1 MYTRLEYAKERNRQE
16 NFIHDHFK
24 MMYSSQYLGRCV
36 RDGWECFA
44 YSVALT
50 GTIHPNPASFTINF
64 YNGTGHVFKDDDN
77 KPYGPLPFSVLSSVY
92 LDDTRGASFEDWCA
106 DLGYDTDSRKALA
119 AYLQCQEQTSR
130 FKKAFP
136 DVHLEDYEEITEY

>member
-1 MYTRLEYAKERNRQE
+1 MYTRSEYVKERNRQE
-16 NFIHDHFK
+16 EYIHDHFH
-24 MMYSSQYLGRCV
+24 MEYSCKSFGRCV

-44 YSVALT
+44 YSVTLT
-50 GTIHPNPASFTINF
+50 GTIHPNPASFTINL
-64 YNGTGHVFKDDDN
+64 YSGMGNVFKETDE
-77 KPYGPLPFSVLSSVY
+77 PYGPLPFSVLNHIY
-92 LDDTRGASFEDWCA
+92 LEDTKGASFEDWCV

-136 DVHLEDYEEITEY
+136 DVNLEDDEEIMEY

>member
-1 MYTRLEYAKERNRQE
+1 MYTRSEYVKERNRQE
-16 NFIHDHFK
+16 QYIHDHFH
-24 MMYSSQYLGRCV
+24 MEYSSKFLGWDV

-44 YSVALT
+44 YSVTLT
-50 GTIHPNPASFTINF
+50 GITHPNPASFTINF
-64 YNGTGHVFKDDDN
+64 YSGTGHVFKDDDN
-77 KPYGPLPFSVLSSVY
+77 KSYAPLPFTVLSSID

-119 AYLQCQEQTSR
+119 AYLQCQEQTNR

-136 DVHLEDYEEITEY
+136 DVQLEEHEEITKY

>member
-1 MYTRLEYAKERNRQE
+1 MYTRSEYVKERNRQE
-16 NFIHDHFK
+16 QYIRDHFH
-24 MMYSSQYLGRCV
+24 MEYSSKFLGRDV

-50 GTIHPNPASFTINF
+50 GITHPNPASFTMNF
-64 YNGTGHVFKDDDN
+64 YNGTGHVFKDGDN

-136 DVHLEDYEEITEY
+136 DVQLEEHEEITEY